1 MSRYTFQAYQ
11 ELMRNKNLEDPTK
24 ERENNLASFFGEI
37 NKPSLEDNPIGYQ
50 QVAELDNQIQKDIA
64 PVKTIT
70 SSATGK
76 KSLTQLAND
85 PEFAVRRSEERRVGK
100 ECRSRWSPYH

>member
-37 NKPSLEDNPIGYQ
+37 NKPSLDDNPIGYQ

-70 SSATGK
+70 SCSLPWLNPSAS
-76 KSLTQLAND
+76 KSNILFLLIT
-85 PEFAVRRSEERRVGK
+85 
-100 ECRSRWSPYH
+100 